1 MVIRLR
7 KLNILILSERNEI
20 LVKLDLNDLN
30 ERLDLNDL
38 KVFKVSNERLDL
50 SEILEKHELLELE
63 LIRQLLVVMI

>member
-1 MVIRLR
+1 VQ
-7 KLNILILSERNEI
+7 
-20 LVKLDLNDLN
+20 LDLNDLN

-38 KVFKVSNERLDL
+38 KVFKVFNERLDL